1 MARSWYDKFAD
12 AGRGLRVAVTGHN
25 SFIVHL
31 VCAVGVCGLAVWLN
45 LQLWRWVAIIGC
57 IVMVLVLELIKP
69 RSNTWHERS
78 RRSGIRRL
86 VGRSTSLLRPF

>member
-31 VCAVGVCGLAVWLN
+31 VCAVGVCGLAF
-45 LQLWRWVAIIGC
+45 G
-57 IVMVLVLELIKP
+57 
-69 RSNTWHERS
+69 
-78 RRSGIRRL
+78 
-86 VGRSTSLLRPF
+86 

>member
-45 LQLWRWVAIIGC
+45 LQLWRWVPSSA
-57 IVMVLVLELIKP
+57 VL
-69 RSNTWHERS
+69 SWCWS
-78 RRSGIRRL
+78 WS
-86 VGRSTSLLRPF
+86 